1 MEVKTTNNTVEHI
14 GNKVPVFQQVC
25 FEGISNYELEK
36 ILQVKQQEVSFIEAE
51 LAARLLKSFDDENT
65 PTNPKDNID
74 FTSMD
79 ERLAALGLDPDG
91 DIINVILDGEQSSI
105 RVFAFRAGTWQFK
118 RCATWEPIELCMSDK
133 ISRHPIS

>member
-1 MEVKTTNNTVEHI
+1 MKQIEEKIMEVKTTNNTVEHI
-14 GNKVPVFQQVC
+14 GNMVPVFQQVC
-25 FEGISNYELEK
+25 FEGMSNYELEK
-36 ILQVKQQEVSFIEAE
+36 MLQVKQQEVSLIEAE
-51 LAARLLKSFDDENT
+51 LATRMMKSFDDANT

-105 RVFAFRAGTWQFK
+105 RVFAFRAGT
-118 RCATWEPIELCMSDK
+118 
-133 ISRHPIS
+133 